1 MSKKHYATR
10 DFRDAGTERHFAAG
24 EHVDVSASALT
35 NYRAA
40 GLVSTDGPQDAPSED
55 GEGASDAPASAA
67 AAPTPAPAKPK
78 RARRST
84 KASS

>member
-24 EHVDVSASALT
+24 EHVDVSASVLT

-40 GLVSTDGPQDAPSED
+40 GLVSTDGPQDAEPAAD
-55 GEGASDAPASAA
+55 AAPAEPAA
-67 AAPTPAPAKPK
+67 QAKPK

-84 KASS
+84 KATS